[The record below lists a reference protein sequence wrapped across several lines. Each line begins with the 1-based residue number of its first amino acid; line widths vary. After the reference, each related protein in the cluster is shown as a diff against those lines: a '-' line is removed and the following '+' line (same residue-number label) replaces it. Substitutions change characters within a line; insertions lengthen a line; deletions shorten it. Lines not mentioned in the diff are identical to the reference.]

1 VIRIDE
7 EVRPK
12 AAQHRRAA
20 ELWGREPRL
29 GMDEERFCGS
39 LRLWQMDG
47 SPLPHD
53 QTPIAACIRD
63 GRSTRNTEVVIEQ
76 PDGARVIVSVNIE
89 ALYNHKGER
98 AGAINV
104 FEDITERKR
113 AEAALKESEERF
125 RFLVQNSSDIVS
137 LFDAEGTILYQAP
150 SVQRLLGHSPQERI
164 GRNIFRDRI
173 VHPDDLGAKRA
184 LFDALLSRPGAT
196 ITAEFRLGHADG
208 SWRNIEAIGQ
218 NFLHDPGVAG
228 IVTNYRDIT
237 DRKRAE
243 EALRNAEAELARVA
257 RLTTMGEL
265 AASIAHEINQPL
277 AAVVANAGAC
287 LHWLKG
293 EEPNLD
299 EARQAI
305 SRIARDGTRAGDVI
319 RGLRALAKQS
329 GPDLARLDINDAIQ
343 EVLALTRNERQ
354 RHGVVLH
361 TDLFSGDRP
370 VLGDRVQLQQVM
382 LNLIMNGIEAMSA
395 VTDRPRVLTISSEPT
410 ERASVLVAVEDTGMG
425 LDPTTGDR
433 IFDPFF
439 TTKADGMGIGLS
451 ICRSI
456 IEAHAGRLWA
466 SPRAPHGTTFR
477 FTVPAA
483 AELPTVL
490 QPGLES
496 QKAAGP

>member
-1 VIRIDE
+1 MF
-7 EVRPK
+7 
-12 AAQHRRAA
+12 Q
-20 ELWGREPRL
+20 
-29 GMDEERFCGS
+29 
-39 LRLWQMDG
+39 
-47 SPLPHD
+47 
-53 QTPIAACIRD
+53 
-63 GRSTRNTEVVIEQ
+63 
-76 PDGARVIVSVNIE
+76 
-89 ALYNHKGER
+89 
-98 AGAINV
+98 
-104 FEDITERKR
+104 
-113 AEAALKESEERF
+113 
-125 RFLVQNSSDIVS
+125 
-137 LFDAEGTILYQAP
+137 
-150 SVQRLLGHSPQERI
+150 QEY
-164 GRNIFRDRI
+164 RI
-173 VHPDDLGAKRA
+173 VHPDGLVRHHQSVGHPGTNESGDL
-184 LFDALLSRPGAT
+184 
-196 ITAEFRLGHADG
+196 EF
-208 SWRNIEAIGQ
+208 IGT
-218 NFLHDPGVAG
+218 VM
-228 IVTNYRDIT
+228 DIT
-237 DRKRAE
+237 ERKRAE

-354 RHGVVLH
+354 RHGVVLQ

-439 TTKADGMGIGLS
+439 TTKPDGMGIGLS

-496 QKAAGP
+496 QKAAGS

>member
-1 VIRIDE
+1 VKQARLVGLLYLENNLATGTFTPRRIAVLELLASQAAISIENARLYDE
-7 EVRPK
+7 LMCENRDRRKAEQALRASESSLAEAQRISNTGSWRWNVRTGEVRSS
-12 AAQHRRAA
+12 A
-20 ELWGREPRL
+20 EN
-29 GMDEERFCGS
+29 
-39 LRLWQMDG
+39 LRLFGFDPAW
-47 SPLPHD
+47 
-53 QTPIAACIRD
+53 
-63 GRSTRNTEVVIEQ
+63 EQ
-76 PDGARVIVSVNIE
+76 PSHPTFMHRVHPEDRPWLEE
-89 ALYNHKGER
+89 ALNKAVRER
-98 AGAINV
+98 SM
-104 FEDITERKR
+104 F
-113 AEAALKESEERF
+113 
-125 RFLVQNSSDIVS
+125 Q
-137 LFDAEGTILYQAP
+137 
-150 SVQRLLGHSPQERI
+150 QEY
-164 GRNIFRDRI
+164 RI
-173 VHPDDLGAKRA
+173 VHPDGLVRHHQSVGHPGTNESGDL
-184 LFDALLSRPGAT
+184 
-196 ITAEFRLGHADG
+196 EF
-208 SWRNIEAIGQ
+208 IGT
-218 NFLHDPGVAG
+218 VM
-228 IVTNYRDIT
+228 DIT
-237 DRKRAE
+237 ERKRAE

-354 RHGVVLH
+354 RHGVVLQ

-439 TTKADGMGIGLS
+439 TTKPDGMGIGLS

-496 QKAAGP
+496 QKAAGS